1 MSDLLDQLNKNSGAL
16 SAIFSGV
23 VTVATVVYAWLT
35 AKLVQET
42 RQMRKVQTEPRIQ
55 VTYRTRDEWINFL
68 DISVKNIGLGPAQD
82 VQFAIRAL
90 SNNPG
95 AQELIDSLL
104 KLGGFKTGL
113 KYLGPG
119 QEFSSFWS
127 NLMDGNTTKVDSQIS
142 IVCQYQSV
150 TGTKYAHEYVLDL
163 SELKGSSNIGEPPLL
178 KIAKHIETIEKDIH
192 SLVAGFKRLGV
203 DAYSQENRD
212 AERAALE
219 ERFRQQRGAKE

>member
-1 MSDLLDQLNKNSGAL
+1 MSDIFALLNTNSGAL

-42 RQMRKVQTEPRIQ
+42 RQMRQVQTEPRIQ

-68 DISVKNIGLGPAQD
+68 DISVMNIGLGPAQD
-82 VQFAIRAL
+82 VQFVIRAL
-90 SNNPG
+90 SDNPG
-95 AQELIDSLL
+95 ALELIASLN
-104 KLGGFKTGL
+104 KLGAFKSGL

-127 NLMDGNTTKVDSQIS
+127 SLMEGDMTKVDSQIS
-142 IVCQYQSV
+142 VACRYSSV
-150 TGTKYAHEYVLDL
+150 TGTMYSTEYVLDL
-163 SELKGSSNIGEPPLL
+163 SELKGSRSLGEPPLL
-178 KIAKHIETIEKDIH
+178 KIAKHIEAIEKDIH
-192 SLVAGFKRLGV
+192 SIITGFKRLGV

-212 AERAALE
+212 AERIALE
-219 ERFRQQRGAKE
+219 ERFRQQQASKE

>member
-1 MSDLLDQLNKNSGAL
+1 MSDFFAFLNTNSGAL

-42 RQMRKVQTEPRIQ
+42 RQMRQVQTEPRIQ

-82 VQFAIRAL
+82 LQFSIRAV
-90 SNNPG
+90 SDNPG
-95 AQELIDSLL
+95 APELIASLN
-104 KLGGFKTGL
+104 KLGAFKSGL

-127 NLMDGNTTKVDSQIS
+127 SLMEGNTTKVDSQIL
-142 IVCQYQSV
+142 VACQYSSV
-150 TGTKYAHEYVLDL
+150 TGTKYSTEYILDL
-163 SELKGSSNIGEPPLL
+163 SELKGSSSLGEPPLP

-192 SLVAGFKRLGV
+192 SVITGFNRLGV

-212 AERAALE
+212 AERIALE
-219 ERFRQQRGAKE
+219 ERIRQQRAPNE